1 MLTLFCLCVLKGKSL
16 FYDGIIEHVNSLVSR
31 LLDHKNVTQE
41 EIARLAHL
49 IKQKQAALEVACET
63 IGMKERKRQQGELAR
78 LRQMVE
84 TDERYAE
91 VRVNLLEYILSL
103 FRDALLDTSSP
114 PPVPEIT
121 SPEQALATDRPYEII
136 NIEKAVMDN
145 MLIKPNNIKPR
156 RWGLESAL
164 VSQMAL
170 YYPPPPNMKVG
181 EMKAL
186 IVDHFNSNNHLPPKF
201 NITNYKETLPKSR
214 TWNNILKPRLKEIL
228 QCLDRFASSKNL
240 SDLQAI
246 EQFFVVAEVDQ

>member
-1 MLTLFCLCVLKGKSL
+1 M
-16 FYDGIIEHVNSLVSR
+16 
-31 LLDHKNVTQE
+31 
-41 EIARLAHL
+41 

-170 YYPPPPNMKVG
+170 YYPPPPNMKVD
-181 EMKAL
+181 EMKVL
-186 IVDHFNSNNHLPPKF
+186 IVGHFNDNNLLPPKF

-214 TWNNILKPRLKEIL
+214 TWNNILKSRLKEIL
-228 QCLDRFASSKNL
+228 QCLDRFASSKIL

>member
-1 MLTLFCLCVLKGKSL
+1 MSKGKSL

-49 IKQKQAALEVACET
+49 IKQKQAALEVACES

-84 TDERYAE
+84 TDERYTE
-91 VRVNLLEYILSL
+91 VRVNLEEYILSL
-103 FRDALLDTSSP
+103 FREALLDTSVP
-114 PPVPEIT
+114 PAVPEIT
-121 SPEQALATDRPYEII
+121 SPEQALASDRPYEII

-156 RWGLESAL
+156 RWGLESAI

-186 IVDHFNSNNHLPPKF
+186 IVGHFSSTNNLPPNFK
-201 NITNYKETLPKSR
+201 IDNYKETLPKKRS
-214 TWNNILKPRLKEIL
+214 WKNILKPKLKQIL
-228 QCLDRFASSKNL
+228 QCLDQFAASKNEG
-240 SDLQAI
+240 DLASIQ
-246 EQFFVVAEVDQ
+246 QFFVVAEVDQ